1 MRNGRPCLVSTID
14 SGREVVNPPEAGLAV
29 DPNDPA
35 AFFLSPFEMAPEREH
50 KLASAS
56 VTLRRTVIAGD

>member
-1 MRNGRPCLVSTID
+1 
-14 SGREVVNPPEAGLAV
+14 V

-35 AFFLSPFEMAPEREH
+35 AFFMSPFEMALKREH